1 MSRPDIPTIPA
12 SEITDERLFL
22 GRRELLRG
30 ALSLACTG
38 LIACGRDSASAEP
51 LATAAEPASIDPPP
65 RPWPGSSKEALTRF
79 EDVSHYNNYYE
90 FGTGK
95 ADPARNAQRFVA
107 RPWTVTVDGECA
119 APGRVDLDDLLKP
132 ALFEERIYRLRCVEG
147 WSMVIP
153 WVGVP
158 LAGVLARFKPTSK
171 AKFVAFETL
180 KDPKRMPGQRSDV
193 LDWPYREGLRI
204 DEAMHPLAL
213 LAVGVYGRWLPNQNG
228 APLRLVVPWKYGYKS
243 SKAIVRIR
251 FSERQPPTS
260 WNVYAPGE
268 YGFYSNVNPAVSHPR
283 WSQASERRIASDRS
297 LLNARIATL
306 PFNGYADQVA
316 ALYTGMDLVRQH

>member
-1 MSRPDIPTIPA
+1 MSRPEIPTIPA
-12 SEITDERLFL
+12 SEITDERTFL
-22 GRRELLRG
+22 GRRDLLKS
-30 ALSLACTG
+30 ALALAGVG
-38 LIACGRDSASAEP
+38 LIGCGQDSASAE
-51 LATAAEPASIDPPP
+51 AKAAAAEPARIDPPP

-79 EDVSHYNNYYE
+79 EDVTHYNNYYE

-95 ADPARNAQRFVA
+95 ADPANNAARFVA

-132 ALFEERIYRLRCVEG
+132 ALLEERIYRLRCVEG

-251 FSERQPPTS
+251 FTEQQPPTS

-268 YGFYSNVNPAVSHPR
+268 YGFYSNVNPTVDHPR

-316 ALYTGMDLVRQH
+316 ALYTGMDLSRFH

>member
-1 MSRPDIPTIPA
+1 MARFKVPTIPT
-12 SEITDERLFL
+12 SEITDERRFL
-22 GRRELLRG
+22 GRRDLLRG
-30 ALSLACTG
+30 ALALAGAG
-38 LIACGRDSASAEP
+38 LIGCGRDSASAEP
-51 LATAAEPASIDPPP
+51 LAAAPEPATIDPPP
-65 RPWPGSSKEALTRF
+65 KPWPGSSKEALTTF
-79 EDVSHYNNYYE
+79 EDASHYNNYYE

-95 ADPARNAQRFVA
+95 ADPARHAQQFVA
-107 RPWTVTVDGECA
+107 RPWTLSVDGECA
-119 APGRVDLDDLLKP
+119 APGQIDIDDLARP
-132 ALFEERIYRLRCVEG
+132 ALLEERIYRLRCVEG

-153 WVGVP
+153 WIGVP
-158 LAGVLARFKPTSK
+158 LAGVLARFQPTSK
-171 AKFVAFETL
+171 ARYVAFESL
-180 KDPKRMPGQRSDV
+180 DDPKRMPGQRSNV

-204 DEAMHPLAL
+204 DEAMHPLTL
-213 LAVGVYGRWLPNQNG
+213 LAVGMYGRWLPNQNG

-251 FSERQPPTS
+251 FTEKQPPTS
-260 WNVYAPGE
+260 WNAYAPGE

-316 ALYTGMDLVRQH
+316 ALYTGMDLSRFH